1 MDKGLQ
7 ILLKTFEKAKRF
19 YEISKED
26 FEIAKK
32 EGYMFDYPESLSHEE
47 TYKKLNKLLERINPQ
62 DVADAFL
69 ASLATRKLEYRSALG
84 SYWYVRSIPK
94 HKVDSERSG
103 CSYCNWSRWVK
114 NPSEWL
120 KIEGV
125 NVWNEIRYTY
135 GGMCYGKLELAV
147 FDIEEFTKLPKV
159 SKDDV
164 EEGKKL
170 LLEMLHC
177 IDDLGETGKV
187 GKYRDYL
194 VKKKII
200 KSNRA
205 EIESLLNNLGTSGI
219 LSGSP
224 ESEAPSYYEK
234 FTSAENDARDPKE
247 YLSDFTFPLNH
258 WRIKD
263 NVNKKMF
270 KLVFG
275 FDYK

>member
-84 SYWYVRSIPK
+84 SYWYARSIPK
-94 HKVDSERSG
+94 HEVDSERSG
-103 CSYCNWSRWVK
+103 CSYCNWSRWIK
-114 NPSEWL
+114 NPPEWL
-120 KIEGV
+120 KIRGV

-135 GGMCYGKLELAV
+135 GDICHGKLELAV

-159 SKDDV
+159 SKDDI

-177 IDDLGETGKV
+177 IDELGATGKV
-187 GKYRDYL
+187 G
-194 VKKKII
+194 
-200 KSNRA
+200 
-205 EIESLLNNLGTSGI
+205 I
-219 LSGSP
+219 L
-224 ESEAPSYYEK
+224 
-234 FTSAENDARDPKE
+234 
-247 YLSDFTFPLNH
+247 
-258 WRIKD
+258 
-263 NVNKKMF
+263 
-270 KLVFG
+270 
-275 FDYK
+275 